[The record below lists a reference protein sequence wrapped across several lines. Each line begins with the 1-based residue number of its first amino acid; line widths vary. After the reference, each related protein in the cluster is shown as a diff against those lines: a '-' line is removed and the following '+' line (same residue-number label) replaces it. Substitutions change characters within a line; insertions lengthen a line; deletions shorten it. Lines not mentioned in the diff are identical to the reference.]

1 MQHQLQNFGT
11 MRLNICLFLAL
22 LFCSVIDVSAQ
33 QSYRTKS
40 ASDILG
46 NPDYLAISYGG
57 YRQLSRAEV
66 PSVAE
71 LKEDMRLL
79 AAMNIKM
86 LRTYNTQQFDEAARL
101 LQAIREL
108 KDEDPTFDMYVMLG
122 AWINC
127 ENAWTDH
134 PNHAAENVEENTAEI
149 ETAIKMANAF
159 PDIVKVIAVGNEAM
173 VHWAASYYV
182 EPGIILKWVSYLQD
196 LKKSGGL
203 PEDVWIT
210 SSDNFASWGGGDA
223 SYHLPDLT
231 ALLHAVDYVSMHTYP
246 FHDSH
251 YNSAYWL
258 GGPEEAA
265 YSGEEQA
272 KHAMNRAVAYA
283 QLQYQSVADYMKSLG
298 ISKPIHIGETGWSTV
313 CNSLY
318 GPNGSRA
325 ADEYKQKLYYDAMR
339 EWSGTAGLSCFFF
352 EAFDEP
358 WKDALHPNGS
368 ENHFGLFTVD
378 GRAKYVLWDM
388 VDAGKFDGLSRA
400 GNSITKT
407 YEGSMEELYR
417 DIMIP
422 PLK

>member
-1 MQHQLQNFGT
+1 
-11 MRLNICLFLAL
+11 MRLYTWLFSALIFCLLNE
-22 LFCSVIDVSAQ
+22 VVAQ
-33 QSYRTKS
+33 QTYRTKS
-40 ASDILG
+40 ASEILG

-66 PSVAE
+66 PTIAE

-79 AAMNIKM
+79 AAMNIKI
-86 LRTYNTQQFDEAARL
+86 LRTYNTQQFEEAARL

-108 KDEDPTFDMYVMLG
+108 KVEDPAFEMYVMLG

-127 ENAWTDH
+127 ANAWTGN
-134 PNHAAENVEENTAEI
+134 PNHAAENIDENTAEI

-196 LKKSGGL
+196 QKKSGGL
-203 PEDVWIT
+203 PADVWIT

-223 SYHLPDLT
+223 SYHLPELT
-231 ALLHAVDYVSMHTYP
+231 ALLQSVDYVSMHTYP
-246 FHDSH
+246 FHDTH

-258 GGPEEAA
+258 GGQEEAGF
-265 YSGEEQA
+265 SVEDQA
-272 KHAMNRAVAYA
+272 KHAMTRAVEYA
-283 QLQYQSVADYMKSLG
+283 QSQYESVANYMASLG

-313 CNSLY
+313 CNTLY
-318 GPNGSRA
+318 GPNGSKA
-325 ADEYKQKLYYDAMR
+325 ADEFKQKCYYDAMR
-339 EWSGTAGLSCFFF
+339 DWTQSAGLSCFFF

-358 WKDALHPNGS
+358 WKDANNPLGS

-378 GRAKYVLWDM
+378 GQAKYVVWEL
-388 VDAGKFDGLSRA
+388 VDAGKFEGLSRA
-400 GNSITKT
+400 GNPILKT
-407 YEGSMEELYR
+407 YHGSVEALSH